1 LAQTVKSRLFLPL
14 PLVPLQGESLQG
26 EPLSTFVERGIGG
39 EVFQNIDSTNSLKL
53 LSFSKIP
60 ATKVVK
66 TLKLRTKNTA
76 KKSDIQNLLG

>member
-1 LAQTVKSRLFLPL
+1 LF
-14 PLVPLQGESLQG
+14 
-26 EPLSTFVERGIGG
+26 PLSTFVERGIGG